1 MDKKE
6 FSSSSRFRQ
15 SLISFC
21 DRIAAVCHYISAI
34 AIFTM
39 LSLVVIQVVFRYVFN
54 APIGWTQELS
64 VFSLMLA
71 VMTGMAVAFWRG
83 EHFRVSVFV
92 DSLPSP
98 LGKVVIVV
106 SRLITI
112 TFLCIV
118 VWFSYALAMRAMMQ
132 VSPTTGIRIGYVQF
146 FLTGGSLVAA
156 FLLSVKTL
164 LGHEIISDE
173 SAVSAEQ
180 VS

>member
-71 VMTGMAVAFWRG
+71 VMTGMAVATRRPETPETRRQNAHRDG
-83 EHFRVSVFV
+83 RAS
-92 DSLPSP
+92 PSP
-98 LGKVVIVV
+98 
-106 SRLITI
+106 
-112 TFLCIV
+112 
-118 VWFSYALAMRAMMQ
+118 
-132 VSPTTGIRIGYVQF
+132 
-146 FLTGGSLVAA
+146 SL
-156 FLLSVKTL
+156 
-164 LGHEIISDE
+164 ECDE
-173 SAVSAEQ
+173 AQ
-180 VS
+180 CLQ